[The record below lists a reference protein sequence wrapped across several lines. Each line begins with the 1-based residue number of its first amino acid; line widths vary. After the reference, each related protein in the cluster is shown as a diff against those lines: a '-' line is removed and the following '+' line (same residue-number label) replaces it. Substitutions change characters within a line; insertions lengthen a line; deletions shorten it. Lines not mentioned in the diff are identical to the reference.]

1 MMIEDVKF
9 LEREALANGRGVG
22 SNLDNRHND
31 FCPRMA
37 SLNNLFLV
45 GHHQLLALSASEPVP
60 NGLS

>member
-37 SLNNLFLV
+37 SFNNLFRDTT
-45 GHHQLLALSASEPVP
+45 
-60 NGLS
+60 N